1 MIDLFKSYSV
11 IQINRLL
18 SVATGR
24 EDTFMDL

>member
-1 MIDLFKSYSV
+1 LFRSYSV